1 MKNILID
8 TEYYRGHIPDAP
20 YQVALIV
27 KGQEITFH
35 IDEDQVKMLVD
46 YFLADNTLG
55 ASEKPKRD
63 LQEQKKVWKSLN
75 KTYKTKRQTMVLAG
89 YRRVG
94 NETRFM
100 KLIVSLND
108 VSGFFLYGG
117 EVV

>member
-1 MKNILID
+1 MNNILID

-35 IDEDQVKMLVD
+35 IDADQVKLLVD
-46 YFLADNTLG
+46 YFIPNDSVG

-75 KTYKTKRQTMVLAG
+75 KTYKTKLHTMVLTG

-117 EVV
+117 ELV